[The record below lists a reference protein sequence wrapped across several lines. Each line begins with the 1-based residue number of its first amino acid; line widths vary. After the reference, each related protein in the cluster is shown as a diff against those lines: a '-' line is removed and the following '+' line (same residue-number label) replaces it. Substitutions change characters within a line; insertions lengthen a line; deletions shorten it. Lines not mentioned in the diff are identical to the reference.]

1 MHKRVCAAVLSLFI
15 LAAADGFA
23 GSRKPEGLGSGQS
36 HETGIMRLIT
46 AAEADYYRVQARYA
60 TFPELIHSGQ
70 IQRTS
75 NQSSDF
81 SRAVQELHLEPDS
94 QPVTGFDLNLMLS
107 SNAGGYV
114 LSLTQ
119 TGAKCGLGWFSDQ
132 TGMLYGGKAL
142 NCVADHSALPGPK
155 NWSPTDID
163 AVVPPVRNDGSCPLP
178 QILHEASQRA
188 TELVENLQRFTAME
202 QIEHIEFRKNGKPRK
217 STSELFSYAA
227 EIGPNPYGG
236 FWVDEYRTAKTQAD
250 SPPLADMGT
259 AALALIFHPK
269 VIGNF
274 EVHCEGE
281 TEWQGTRAWQLRF
294 EEGPDPSKSFSAL
307 RIKDSE
313 YQVRFKG
320 RAWIAADDYEVLRL
334 QTDLVAPIP
343 EIHLQIEHF
352 DIAYAPVEFSRRK
365 FRLWLPESASMHI
378 SYRGHRYERV
388 HKFSNF
394 QLFLVDTQQK
404 VKDPVAGPSGGK

>member
-1 MHKRVCAAVLSLFI
+1 
-15 LAAADGFA
+15 
-23 GSRKPEGLGSGQS
+23 
-36 HETGIMRLIT
+36 
-46 AAEADYYRVQARYA
+46 
-60 TFPELIHSGQ
+60 
-70 IQRTS
+70 
-75 NQSSDF
+75 
-81 SRAVQELHLEPDS
+81 
-94 QPVTGFDLNLMLS
+94 
-107 SNAGGYV
+107 
-114 LSLTQ
+114 
-119 TGAKCGLGWFSDQ
+119 
-132 TGMLYGGKAL
+132 
-142 NCVADHSALPGPK
+142 
-155 NWSPTDID
+155 
-163 AVVPPVRNDGSCPLP
+163 
-178 QILHEASQRA
+178 
-188 TELVENLQRFTAME
+188 
-202 QIEHIEFRKNGKPRK
+202 
-217 STSELFSYAA
+217 
-227 EIGPNPYGG
+227 
-236 FWVDEYRTAKTQAD
+236 
-250 SPPLADMGT
+250 
-259 AALALIFHPK
+259 
-269 VIGNF
+269 
-274 EVHCEGE
+274 
-281 TEWQGTRAWQLRF
+281 LRF